1 MRAQRSAGHLF
12 PGLLWRIA
20 ALDRAFS
27 CFALLVRQA
36 SERGGACRERSQFSD
51 RRERTVPWRS
61 GRSAAACFSSPRA
74 ICMML
79 RGSPLG
85 LSRGRQAFP
94 DAAAAAPEERNIGVA
109 KGYGRGGHPPTTSCR
124 APVRYDAEPRNLDAR
139 MGCRLT
145 GWRRGATDTTS
156 PRETFWSPDCSS
168 PRPAGGSTRPGPK
181 AVLRQRLQCICASLP
196 VASDLPGASGS
207 LQPADDSGGQSPPVR
222 QLMTGDCQGPRG
234 NRPSSCRPRISCR
247 RPSPFARRFLPLQK
261 DIPARS

>member
-1 MRAQRSAGHLF
+1 MTGRSHASGCLC
-12 PGLLWRIA
+12 GWRLSEA
-20 ALDRAFS
+20 AHVARDR
-27 CFALLVRQA
+27 
-36 SERGGACRERSQFSD
+36 FSD

-61 GRSAAACFSSPRA
+61 GRSAAACFSFPRA
-74 ICMML
+74 VCMML

-94 DAAAAAPEERNIGVA
+94 GAAAAAPEERNIGVA

-145 GWRRGATDTTS
+145 GWRS
-156 PRETFWSPDCSS
+156 PRETFWSPNCSP

-181 AVLRQRLQCICASLP
+181 AVLRRRLQCICASLP
-196 VASDLPGASGS
+196 VTSDLPGASGS
-207 LQPADDSGGQSPPVR
+207 SQPADDSGGQSPPVR
-222 QLMTGDCQGPRG
+222 QLMTGDCQGLRG
-234 NRPSSCRPRISCR
+234 NRTSSCRPQISRR
-247 RPSPFARRFLPLQK
+247 RPSPFARRLLPLQK